1 MKSLLLGSALLVM
14 FVFAA
19 GAQPYSINWFK
30 VAGGGG
36 TSTGGS
42 YSLSGTVG
50 QQDAGK
56 MTGGQYGLVGGY
68 WSVISVVPTTDSPQL
83 NIRLTTTNTAVVYWQ
98 SPSSGFI
105 LQQKTN
111 VTDLNWIT
119 APQVVTDDGTN
130 RSIVV
135 NPPAGRL
142 FYRLKK

>member
-1 MKSLLLGSALLVM
+1 MKTIFLSAAALLLLTLTASA
-14 FVFAA
+14 
-19 GAQPYSINWFK
+19 QYSIDWFK

-36 TSTGGS
+36 TSTGGN

-50 QQDAGK
+50 QADAGA
-56 MTGGQYGLVGGY
+56 MTGGPYGIVGGY
-68 WSVISVVPTTDSPQL
+68 WAIISVVPTTASPPL
-83 NIRLTTTNTAVVYWQ
+83 RIRLTGTNTAVVYWP

-111 VTDLNWIT
+111 VTDINWIT
-119 APQVVTDDGTN
+119 APQSVNDDGTW

-135 NPPAGRL
+135 NPPTGRL